1 MICLNQVILCKYG
14 ELVLKGLN
22 RSSFEA
28 VLIRNVRRR
37 LKSLGD
43 FSYSSR
49 QSTLFVEG
57 DDSLCDFGEA
67 MERLKRVFGIA
78 KLCMAVSCEKNL
90 DDIESTV
97 SEYLG
102 ESLQLAQSFKVE
114 AKRADKRYYLD
125 SMQLMAELGGRI
137 LERYPHLTVDV
148 KSPEVT
154 VVVEIRDNAAYVHG
168 MPVDGAGGIPVGTS
182 GRALLMLSGGIDS
195 PVAGTMM
202 AKRGVIVSAI
212 HFQSPP
218 YTSERAFI
226 KVKKLAAKISEYC
239 GQITLFSVPFTKI
252 QEAIRENC
260 PEELFTIIMRRQM
273 MEISQRLCEAYGFSA
288 IVTGESIGQV
298 ASQTMAAMVATDSVC
313 RLPVFR
319 PCIGLDKKEIID
331 ISYKIDTFDIS
342 IEPYE
347 DCCTVF
353 TPKHPK
359 TKPTLAEVERAESG
373 FDFDP
378 LIKEAL
384 DGIAQVTLR
393 PYEEY
398 DF

>member
-114 AKRADKRYYLD
+114 AKRADKRFYLD

-260 PEELFTIIMRRQM
+260 PEELFTIFMRRQM

-384 DGIAQVTLR
+384 DGITQVTLR